1 MLKLGTAQSSFII
14 LLGVLCQLAVGGGR
28 RRERVEG
35 LWRVE
40 YVVTTIVDLLACK
53 YLVTELTVSQ
63 TNWRRH

>member
-1 MLKLGTAQSSFII
+1 MPIGC
-14 LLGVLCQLAVGGGR
+14 GGGGGGR

-40 YVVTTIVDLLACK
+40 SVVTTIVDLLACK

-63 TNWRRH
+63 TNRRRH